1 MGKDT
6 TQLPAAALT
15 DASQLFDWLVFERHT
30 SKPWGSHASHQL
42 TEGWACCC
50 ARHCAVSK
58 KDKFV
63 KDNPGQMVITAGQIV
78 WTAECE
84 KALSDADGAKKA
96 LKLLKKKWVG
106 YLNKLTAVTC
116 SKLNTIDRNKVGA
129 TGKLQCLHLPT
140 LHLRHAGTKRVVPP
154 PAQLAL
160 IALLASTRSSCTRS
174 DPTHTANYAG
184 RALLAVLLTAG
195 GGPDHH

>member
-1 MGKDT
+1 MH
-6 TQLPAAALT
+6 LLT
-15 DASQLFDWLVFERHT
+15 DWCSGGSQTNHGAAHALQCT
-30 SKPWGSHASHQL
+30 SSLRDGPVAAHI
-42 TEGWACCC
+42 T
-50 ARHCAVSK
+50 AVSK

-96 LKLLKKKWVG
+96 LKLLKRKWVG

-129 TGKLQCLHLPT
+129 TGQHQWLCLPT
-140 LHLRHAGTKRVVPP
+140 
-154 PAQLAL
+154 
-160 IALLASTRSSCTRS
+160 
-174 DPTHTANYAG
+174 
-184 RALLAVLLTAG
+184 
-195 GGPDHH
+195 